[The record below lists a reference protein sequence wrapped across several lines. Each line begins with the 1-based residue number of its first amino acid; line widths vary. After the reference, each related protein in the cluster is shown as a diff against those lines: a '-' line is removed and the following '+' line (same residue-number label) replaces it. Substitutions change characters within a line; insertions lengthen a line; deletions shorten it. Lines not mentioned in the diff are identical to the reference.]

1 MSHMSWR
8 IYLILLLLIGG
19 FVYVGVRMYQVQILR
34 HEELYTKAKERYTQK
49 KKTKGT
55 RGEIYDFDGNLLVCN
70 IPVRN
75 LAADPQVV
83 GDETESRR
91 LAKFLAPRLKLDEEF
106 IFKRLMYKE
115 FKTKNDKG
123 EIIRKPCCYVV
134 LQRDLE
140 LDFSENL
147 KKELKE
153 NKFHGLIV
161 EDAYRRSYPK
171 GEMLAN
177 ILGVTSMREDR
188 FVPLMGLEKSMNQ
201 KMQSGES
208 VLIYE
213 RSRDGKRIS
222 YGNMEGDPVK
232 DGCNIYLTIREPIQ
246 AIMEEEMD
254 KLVARVKP
262 KAAYAIMVDPYTGD
276 IMAVSQRPT
285 YNPNDRAVLRDNP
298 QAARNRIA
306 EDCFEPGSVMKS
318 FVVAMAMD
326 WNIVTP
332 NDIIDCTDGVWY
344 YAKKRLKDSHRV
356 GKVPVSEVIKQ
367 SSNIGTAKIA
377 LMMGKHRLA
386 EVLRIFGFGQKTGVP
401 FHPETSGQ
409 VRDVSKWDGLSVT
422 RFCIGQGVNVSV
434 LQLVRAYCM
443 LANGGHPI
451 NLRLVDRLD
460 RNGNTERYPYYRG
473 DCVFRRA
480 DTHQRIKNMLVTV
493 PQPGGTA
500 RQAQIPGYNVAGK
513 TGTAEKFINGQ
524 YRRQYFASFCG
535 FVPSNRPRFVL
546 LVTVDEPTVGGHYG
560 GAIAGPTFQSIA
572 SRTLQFLREPYEVPL
587 EEWHA
592 NMKRLQ
598 RIEHQ
603 KRVKEDERVRAVRAA
618 RAKRQ

>member
-1 MSHMSWR
+1 
-8 IYLILLLLIGG
+8 
-19 FVYVGVRMYQVQILR
+19 
-34 HEELYTKAKERYTQK
+34 
-49 KKTKGT
+49 
-55 RGEIYDFDGNLLVCN
+55 
-70 IPVRN
+70 
-75 LAADPQVV
+75 
-83 GDETESRR
+83 
-91 LAKFLAPRLKLDEEF
+91 
-106 IFKRLMYKE
+106 MYKE
-115 FKTKNDKG
+115 FTTKNDKG
-123 EIIRKPCCYVV
+123 EIIRKPCRYVV
-134 LQRDLE
+134 LQRELE

-201 KMQSGES
+201 TMQSGES
-208 VLIYE
+208 VEKFE

-262 KAAYAIMVDPYTGD
+262 KAAYAIMVEPYTGD

-318 FVVAMAMD
+318 FVIAMAMD
-326 WNIVTP
+326 WNIVSP

-344 YAKKRLKDSHRV
+344 YAKRRLRDTHRV

-401 FHPETSGQ
+401 FRPETSGQ

-422 RFCIGQGVNVSV
+422 RFCIGQGVNVSI
-434 LQLVRAYCM
+434 LQLARAYCI
-443 LANGGHPI
+443 LANGGYPI

-460 RNGNTERYPYYRG
+460 RNGITESYPYVRG
-473 DCVFRRA
+473 ECVFRRA
-480 DTHQRIKNMLVTV
+480 DTHQKIKNMLVTV
-493 PQPGGTA
+493 PHPGGTG
-500 RQAQIPGYNVAGK
+500 RQAQIPGYNVTGK

-524 YRRQYFASFCG
+524 YRKQYFASFCG

-546 LVTVDEPTVGGHYG
+546 LVTVDEPSVGGHYG
-560 GAIAGPTFQSIA
+560 GSIAGPTFQTIA
-572 SRTLQFLREPYEVPL
+572 SRTLQYLREPYEVPL
-587 EEWHA
+587 EEWHEK
-592 NMKRLQ
+592 MKKLQ